1 MANEQNL
8 TKMGKARGLTSE
20 EAQKIGSKGG
30 KASVEARRQRK
41 TFKELFEMLLSL
53 EVSDEQ
59 TKAFIKSLGI
69 TDENITNDM
78 AITLSMYQEALKGNT
93 KAFELIRD
101 TTGEKPAD
109 KLQIEEPPVIKLE
122 RPDKKK

>member
-1 MANEQNL
+1 MAGKDNLVSLKDRTTEEQRQI
-8 TKMGKARGLTSE
+8 A
-20 EAQKIGSKGG
+20 IKGG
-30 KASVEARRQRK
+30 KASGEARRQRK